1 MTTFLIGVGL
11 AIVLAIGA
19 ILGLNAVDQSTS
31 DAVYPRYTVPRAH
44 DAETQAR
51 QMRQQTEEQRR
62 SQDR

>member
-1 MTTFLIGVGL
+1 MTFLIGVGL
-11 AIVLAIGA
+11 AVVLAIGA
-19 ILGLNAVDQSTS
+19 FVGLNAAGQSTS
-31 DAVYPRYTVPRAH
+31 DAFYTRYTVPLGH